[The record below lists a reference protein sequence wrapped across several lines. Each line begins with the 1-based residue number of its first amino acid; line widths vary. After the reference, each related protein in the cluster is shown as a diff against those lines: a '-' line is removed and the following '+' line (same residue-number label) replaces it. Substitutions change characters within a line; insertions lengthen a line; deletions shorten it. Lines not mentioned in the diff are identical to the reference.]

1 MGPDDAA
8 ELQYDGTAEMEYVRV
23 VEYVPT
29 GGCSLSEVSRRSA
42 SSQSC
47 LAAAKH
53 DHPVD
58 LRTSHMVTP
67 SLGQPEHF

>member
-29 GGCSLSEVSRRSA
+29 GGCSLSEVSRKPFARA
-42 SSQSC
+42 HTYTHTHIQT
-47 LAAAKH
+47 H
-53 DHPVD
+53 TTTIHVI
-58 LRTSHMVTP
+58 
-67 SLGQPEHF
+67 